1 MDPRFQQ
8 QSQQQQ
14 QTDPSSVSGWG
25 VLIAIVVF
33 IISLIIYLIVHI
45 GIVVAGLYVYNKWKK

>member
-8 QSQQQQ
+8 QSQQAS
-14 QTDPSSVSGWG
+14 TDPSSVSGWG

-33 IISLIIYLIVHI
+33 IISVIIYLIVHI
-45 GIVVAGLYVYNKWKK
+45 GVVIAGLYIYNKWKK